1 MEQQKYNIKLIKKL
15 MKSVKKYRKMLLIII
30 ALMVLTAL
38 TEAFIPILNRY
49 AIDEFI
55 VAKNFEM
62 FNWFILAYV
71 VTIASLSF
79 FVYAFI
85 AAAGRFETTYV
96 YDLRKEAFNKLQ
108 HLSLSYYDKNAE
120 GWIIARITSDIGSIG
135 EKITWGIVDLIW
147 GSSMMT
153 IVLIVML
160 SINAKLTLIV
170 LCMMPILVFIS
181 TFFQNKLLVAHRLI
195 RKLNSKITGKVAEG
209 ISGAIATKV
218 LVSEDSNLSDFKETT
233 GSMRERSIH
242 AAVLSAV
249 YLSIVVVL
257 SSAGMA
263 LAIYFGGS
271 GVIAGTVTYGTLV
284 MFLTYT
290 KQFFQPIQE
299 IARIVAEFKAAQ
311 ASIERVYNL
320 IDEKLEIDD
329 SDPVKE
335 IYGDLLDKKYEN
347 WESING
353 AIEFKDVTFHYT
365 ENEPLL
371 KKFDLKVEAGSK
383 IAIVGETGAGKSTL
397 INLISRFYEPISG
410 EILIDGVDYRKRSLS
425 WLHSNIGY
433 VLQDPHLFSGT
444 IKENIKYG
452 NLDATDEEVI
462 AAAKLVNAHDFIV
475 KKENK
480 YDSNVGEGGNLLST
494 GEKQLISFARA
505 IVSDPKIFIL
515 DEATSSIDTET
526 EFVIQTAIDN
536 ITKERT
542 SFIIAHRLSTIVDA
556 DRILVM
562 KNGKIVESGNHYEL
576 LSQKGY
582 YSSLYKAS

>member
-1 MEQQKYNIKLIKKL
+1 M
-15 MKSVKKYRKMLLIII
+15 MIII
-30 ALMVLTAL
+30 
-38 TEAFIPILNRY
+38 
-49 AIDEFI
+49 
-55 VAKNFEM
+55 
-62 FNWFILAYV
+62 
-71 VTIASLSF
+71 S
-79 FVYAFI
+79 
-85 AAAGRFETTYV
+85 
-96 YDLRKEAFNKLQ
+96 
-108 HLSLSYYDKNAE
+108 
-120 GWIIARITSDIGSIG
+120 
-135 EKITWGIVDLIW
+135 
-147 GSSMMT
+147 
-153 IVLIVML
+153 IVMF

-170 LCMMPILVFIS
+170 LSMMPVLMFIS

-218 LVSEDSNLSDFKETT
+218 LVSEDNNLVDFKETT
-233 GSMRERSIH
+233 GKMRERSIH

-271 GVIAGTVTYGTLV
+271 GVIANTVTYGTLV

-299 IARIVAEFKAAQ
+299 IARILAEFKAAQ

-320 IDEKLEIDD
+320 INEDLEIDD
-329 SDPVKE
+329 TDAVKKV
-335 IYGDLLDKKYEN
+335 YGDLLDKKYEN
-347 WESING
+347 WESIEG
-353 AIEFKDVTFHYT
+353 EIEFNDVTFHYL
-365 ENEPLL
+365 ESEPLL
-371 KKFDLKVEAGSK
+371 NNFNLKVQAGSK

-397 INLISRFYEPISG
+397 INLISRFYEPVKG
-410 EILIDGVDYRKRSLS
+410 EILIDGLEYRKRSLS

-444 IKENIKYG
+444 IMENIKYG
-452 NLDATDEEVI
+452 NLNATDEEAI
-462 AAAKLVNAHDFIV
+462 KAAKLVNADGFII
-475 KKENK
+475 KKENG
-480 YDSNVGEGGNLLST
+480 YDSIVGEGGNLLST

-526 EFVIQTAIDN
+526 EFIIQNAIDN
-536 ITKERT
+536 ITKKRT

-562 KNGKIVESGNHYEL
+562 KNGKIVESGNHHEL
-576 LSQKGY
+576 LSQEGY
-582 YSSLYKAS
+582 YHSLYKAS

>member
-15 MKSVKKYRKMLLIII
+15 MKSVKKYKKLLLTIV
-30 ALMVLTAL
+30 ALMFLTAL

-49 AIDEFI
+49 AIDEFV

-62 FNWFILAYV
+62 FNLFIIGYLV
-71 VTIASLSF
+71 IIGLLSF

-85 AAAGRFETTYV
+85 AAAGRFETTYI

-153 IVLIVML
+153 IILIVML
-160 SINAKLTLIV
+160 SINAKLTLII
-170 LCMMPILVFIS
+170 LGIMPLLMLIS

-195 RKLNSKITGKVAEG
+195 RKFNSKVTGKVAEG

-218 LVSEDSNLSDFKETT
+218 LVSEDNNLADFKETT

-271 GVIAGTVTYGTLV
+271 GVIANTVTYGTLV

-299 IARIVAEFKAAQ
+299 IARILAEFKAAQ

-320 IDEKLEIDD
+320 INEPLEIDD
-329 SDPVKE
+329 SDAVKE
-335 IYGDLLDKKYEN
+335 IYGNLINKKYEN
-347 WESING
+347 WESIQG
-353 AIEFKDVTFHYT
+353 KIEFKNVTFHYT

-371 KKFDLKVEAGSK
+371 NDFNLNVEAGSK

-397 INLISRFYEPISG
+397 INLISRFYEPING
-410 EILIDGVDYRKRSLS
+410 EILIDGIDYRKRSLS

-452 NLDATDEEVI
+452 NLKATDEEVI
-462 AAAKLVNAHDFIV
+462 KAAKLVNAHDFII
-475 KKENK
+475 KKENR
-480 YDSNVGEGGNLLST
+480 YDSIVGEGGNLLST

-505 IVSDPKIFIL
+505 IVADPKIFIL

-526 EFVIQTAIDN
+526 EFVIQKAIDN
-536 ITKERT
+536 ITRERT

-562 KNGKIVESGNHYEL
+562 KNGKIVESGSHQEL
-576 LSQKGY
+576 LSQNGY

>member
-1 MEQQKYNIKLIKKL
+1 MEQQRYNIELIKKL
-15 MKSVKKYRKMLLIII
+15 ILSVKKYKKILLTII
-30 ALMVLTAL
+30 ALMFLTAL

-49 AIDEFI
+49 AIDEFV
-55 VAKNFEM
+55 VARNFEM
-62 FNWFILAYV
+62 FNVFIMIYI

-85 AAAGRFETTYV
+85 AAAGKFETTYV

-153 IVLIVML
+153 IVLIIML
-160 SINAKLTLIV
+160 SINARLTIIV
-170 LCMMPILVFIS
+170 LCMMPVLVFIS

-218 LVSEDSNLSDFKETT
+218 LVSEDTNLDDFKDTT
-233 GSMRERSIH
+233 GNMRERSIQ

-263 LAIYFGGS
+263 LAIYFGGN
-271 GVIAGTVTYGTLV
+271 GVIANTVTYGTLV

-329 SDPVKE
+329 SDAVKAV
-335 IYGDLLDKKYEN
+335 YGDLLEKKYEN

-353 AIEFKDVTFHYT
+353 VIEFKNVTFHYT

-371 KKFDLKVEAGSK
+371 NNFNLRVEAGSK

-397 INLISRFYEPISG
+397 INLISRFYEPIHG
-410 EILIDGVDYRKRSLS
+410 EILIDEVDYRKRSLS

-452 NLDATDEEVI
+452 NLDATDEAVI
-462 AAAKLVNAHDFIV
+462 NAAKLVNAHEFII
-475 KKENK
+475 KKENG

-505 IVSDPKIFIL
+505 IVANPKIFIL

-526 EFVIQTAIDN
+526 EFIIQRAIDN

-562 KNGKIVESGNHYEL
+562 KNGKIVESGNHHEL

-582 YSSLYKAS
+582 YSTLYKAS

>member
-15 MKSVKKYRKMLLIII
+15 MKSVKKYKKLLLTIV
-30 ALMVLTAL
+30 ALMFLTAL
-38 TEAFIPILNRY
+38 TEASIPYLNRY
-49 AIDEFI
+49 AIDEFV

-62 FNWFILAYV
+62 FNLFIIGYLV
-71 VTIASLSF
+71 IIGLLSF

-85 AAAGRFETTYV
+85 AAAGRFETTYI

-153 IVLIVML
+153 IILIVML
-160 SINAKLTLIV
+160 SINAKLTLII
-170 LCMMPILVFIS
+170 LGIMPLLMLIS

-195 RKLNSKITGKVAEG
+195 RKFNSKVTGKVAEG

-218 LVSEDSNLSDFKETT
+218 LVSEDNNLADFKETT

-271 GVIAGTVTYGTLV
+271 GVIANTVTYGTLV

-299 IARIVAEFKAAQ
+299 IARILAEFKAAQ

-320 IDEKLEIDD
+320 INEPLEIDD
-329 SDPVKE
+329 SDEVKE
-335 IYGDLLDKKYEN
+335 IYGDLINKKYKN
-347 WESING
+347 WESIQG
-353 AIEFKDVTFHYT
+353 KIEFKNVTFHYS

-371 KKFDLKVEAGSK
+371 NDFNLKVEAGSK

-397 INLISRFYEPISG
+397 INLISRFYEPING
-410 EILIDGVDYRKRSLS
+410 EILIDGIDYRKRSLS

-452 NLDATDEEVI
+452 NLKATEEEVI
-462 AAAKLVNAHDFIV
+462 KAAKLVNAHDFIV
-475 KKENK
+475 KKENG
-480 YDSNVGEGGNLLST
+480 YNSIVGEGGNLLST

-505 IVSDPKIFIL
+505 IVADPKIFIL

-526 EFVIQTAIDN
+526 EFVIQKAIDN
-536 ITKERT
+536 ITRERT

-562 KNGKIVESGNHYEL
+562 KNGKIVESGSHQEL